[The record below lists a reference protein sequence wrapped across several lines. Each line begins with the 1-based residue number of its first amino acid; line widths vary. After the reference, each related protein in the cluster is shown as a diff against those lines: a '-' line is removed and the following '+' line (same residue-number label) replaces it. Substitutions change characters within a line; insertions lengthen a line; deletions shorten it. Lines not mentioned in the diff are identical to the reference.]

1 MAKGDKPVVPQ
12 KETKEKKQ
20 KDSLYLENLEWRRQ
34 NLELALMRK
43 KALKTQNFK
52 SDNKESQN
60 KVGQAVKLSSEFLAS
75 VIVGVVLGL
84 GFDKLTGLLPWGLI
98 FFLFLGFTSGIM
110 SILRSLGRI
119 APSQLGKDSVS
130 HQNKRVDQINK

>member
-12 KETKEKKQ
+12 KEAKEKRQ
-20 KDSLYLENLEWRRQ
+20 KDSLHLENLEWRRQ

-52 SDNKESQN
+52 SENRESQN

-110 SILRSLGRI
+110 SVLRSLGRI

-130 HQNKRVDQINK
+130 HQKKVDQINK